1 MNMDGILKSI
11 CSDFDPFAS
20 YPTTIFTVTA
30 AAVVNPVIVAVGGG
44 GGNVEPSK
52 TVDEVWREIVA
63 GVGSREGEMT
73 LEHSALTYG
82 MEMFGLKAGKTV
94 DSACV
99 AGDMTEAEVS
109 TQGSIKEQAVLASQS
124 SSQEDYRHLTK
135 HQLI

>member
-73 LEHSALTYG
+73 LEHSALTYVG
-82 MEMFGLKAGKTV
+82 GRNRRCADAFAMNGGKRKLV
-94 DSACV
+94 RL
-99 AGDMTEAEVS
+99 
-109 TQGSIKEQAVLASQS
+109 SIVHVLPV
-124 SSQEDYRHLTK
+124 
-135 HQLI
+135 I